1 MFALSST
8 LTFLALGATVSLEL
22 PEALTC
28 PSATSLAERLG
39 RVGLTVVN
47 ANSRAELQ
55 VSLTA
60 SPEGLTLT
68 AKRSAD
74 GKVFQRMLKAGDD
87 CNTLERLVTVL
98 IHSWVRLRL
107 PPLAPKFDRP
117 VLDGG
122 ASP

>member
-8 LTFLALGATVSLEL
+8 LLVATLGATVSLEL
-22 PEALTC
+22 PPTLTC

-39 RVGLTVVN
+39 RVGLTVVS
-47 ANSRAELQ
+47 SRAELQ
-55 VSLTA
+55 VSLSA

-68 AKRSAD
+68 ARRAKD
-74 GKVFQRMLKAGDD
+74 GKTFERMLKAGDD

-98 IHSWVRLRL
+98 IHSWVLLRL